1 MSEARAEHGRQRCV
15 QGHEGEGDAHRVP
28 HGALVAGVVIEG
40 EQVAGDEA
48 GCGVRAMAVQG
59 HMCQKTAIRPSRG
72 LVCRA
77 PHAVHVPAQRY
88 ATLSLVLQ

>member
-1 MSEARAEHGRQRCV
+1 MKGYHQCV
-15 QGHEGEGDAHRVP
+15 QAHEGEGDAHRVP
-28 HGALVAGVVIEG
+28 HSALVAGVVIEG
-40 EQVAGDEA
+40 EQVSGDEA

-59 HMCQKTAIRPSRG
+59 HMCQKTAVRPSRG

-88 ATLSLVLQ
+88 ALLSLAL